1 MLLQGLAGGALALR
15 GLDSNGLNGTGRV
28 RVTAHLVA
36 PRRIDAEVEKI
47 VGRISLEPTI
57 SAARWEAQAARCR
70 EPIRAGPLKDMSQVR
85 RGRRIAQIAAIQAE
99 RGSRRAITF
108 VLGLRRAAERERSAR
123 IRPKP

>member
-57 SAARWEAQAARCR
+57 STARWEAQAQ
-70 EPIRAGPLKDMSQVR
+70 LD
-85 RGRRIAQIAAIQAE
+85 AE
-99 RGSRRAITF
+99 S
-108 VLGLRRAAERERSAR
+108 RSALGH
-123 IRPKP
+123 